1 MDSPRPPIRRP
12 RFTQDSL
19 FGLLGHLIRNRRI
32 FIRPQQQGCY
42 LNLGCGKT
50 PAAGFCNLDYYWHPK
65 IDVCWDVTR
74 GLPFADGYFGGI
86 FSEHMLEHVDF
97 DRALALLKEC
107 RRVLR
112 PGGLLR
118 LVVPDGELYLALY
131 AAHLAGQPVRL
142 PYAEDDQASF
152 AFVTPM
158 VSINR
163 IFRFHGHQFIWD
175 YETLRLALLHAG
187 FSTVQKSS
195 FGQSEDRRL
204 ICEQERRSVESL
216 YVEAR

>member
-1 MDSPRPPIRRP
+1 MDSPRPPLRRP

-32 FIRPQQQGCY
+32 FVRHKQPGCY

-50 PAAGFCNLDYYWHPK
+50 PAPGFCNLDYYWHPG

-74 GLPFADGYFGGI
+74 GLPFEDGYFGGG

-131 AAHLAGQPVRL
+131 AAHLDGQPVQL
-142 PYAEDDQASF
+142 PYAEDDRASF

-158 VSINR
+158 VSVNR
-163 IFRFHGHQFIWD
+163 IFRFHGHRFIWD

-187 FSTVQKSS
+187 FSEVWKSR
-195 FGQSEDRRL
+195 FGESEDRRL
-204 ICEQERRSVESL
+204 LCEQERRAVESL